1 MKKFL
6 ALSPIAASLVFAFAA
21 AAPAA
26 AQCSNGGPY
35 VAYYGN
41 PFLPKVNVLSGTF
54 AMGQPTV
61 VRLEAGAGFTEGL
74 YCVVWQANMN
84 NQANPMQAP
93 GIAGDLY
100 IDPARP
106 FFPAAEG
113 MLSGGVNAG
122 NSPTFTINIPFNP
135 ALCGFELAIQGYVTT
150 EALTN
155 PTFSQL
161 LVGTLH

>member
-1 MKKFL
+1 MQMIP
-6 ALSPIAASLVFAFAA
+6 ALRPLTASLVFALVA
-21 AAPAA
+21 AAPTA
-26 AQCSNGGPY
+26 AQCTNGGPY
-35 VAYYGN
+35 VAYFGN
-41 PFLPKVNVLSGTF
+41 PLLPTVNVLSGTF

-61 VRLEAGAGFTEGL
+61 VRLEAGSAFTEGL

-84 NQANPMQAP
+84 NQAGPQMAP
-93 GIAGDLY
+93 GVAGELF

-106 FFPAAEG
+106 FFPSSEG

-150 EALTN
+150 EVQTN
-155 PTFSQL
+155 PTFTRL